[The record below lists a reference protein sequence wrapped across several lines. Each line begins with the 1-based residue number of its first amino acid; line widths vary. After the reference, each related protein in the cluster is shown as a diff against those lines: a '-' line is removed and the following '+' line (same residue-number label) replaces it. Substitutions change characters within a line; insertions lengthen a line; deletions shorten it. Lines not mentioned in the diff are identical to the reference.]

1 MTNTDQ
7 PDTLTLNEVAEELG
21 VHYMTAYR
29 YVRLG
34 LLEATQVGRSWVV
47 TRSALDGFRSERGD
61 RASAKRGE
69 ADWTNRL
76 LRRLLAGDESGSWS
90 TVEAA
95 LASGLTVREVYMSM
109 LVPALHAIGD
119 RWQSGEIDVA
129 DEPLATR
136 IVDRIIGRLAPR
148 AATRGVRRGSV
159 VIGSTATELHALP
172 ITIAADML
180 RSARFTVIDLGANL
194 PPKSFG
200 KAVAAADSLVAVA
213 ISVTT
218 TGQEDELRRTVGA
231 IRAETDRPIV
241 VGGRGTDAAT
251 AKKLGA
257 TTYAATAPDAIAAI
271 ELILAENQ

>member
-1 MTNTDQ
+1 MTKTHQ
-7 PDTLTLNEVAEELG
+7 PDTLTLAEVADELD

-34 LLEATQVGRSWVV
+34 LLEATQIGRSWVV
-47 TRSALDGFRSERGD
+47 TRSALDAFRNERGD

-69 ADWTNRL
+69 ADWMNRL
-76 LRRLLAGDESGSWS
+76 LRRLLAGDEPGAWS

-95 LASGLTVREVYMSM
+95 LASGLSIREVYMSM

-119 RWQSGEIDVA
+119 KWQSGEIDVA
-129 DEPLATR
+129 DEHLASR
-136 IVDRIIGRLAPR
+136 IVDRIIGRLGPR

-159 VIGSTATELHALP
+159 VIGSTATEFHSLP

-180 RSARFTVIDLGANL
+180 RSARFVVVDLGANL

-213 ISVTT
+213 VSVTT
-218 TGQEDELRRTVGA
+218 TGQEDELSRTIGA

-251 AKKLGA
+251 AKLLGA
-257 TTYAATAPDAIAAI
+257 DAYAATATDAIAAI
-271 ELILAENQ
+271 ELVLAESQ